1 MGDPETFF
9 YLSALQSAGLH
20 GGQAGAG
27 MSQART
33 WAFCGAYALNTNAN
47 ILLG

>member
-1 MGDPETFF
+1 MGDPESFF